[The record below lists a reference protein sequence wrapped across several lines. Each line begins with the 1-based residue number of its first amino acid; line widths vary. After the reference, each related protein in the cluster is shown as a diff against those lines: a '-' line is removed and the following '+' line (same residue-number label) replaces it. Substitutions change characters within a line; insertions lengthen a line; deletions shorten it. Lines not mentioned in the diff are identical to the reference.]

1 MLNSVPNIGCYET
14 INTQKRPIIAVIAS
28 NVEKIRAENM
38 LQSKRLGSAYKIVAA
53 YYYDFY

>member
-1 MLNSVPNIGCYET
+1 MVNSLPNIGCYET
-14 INTQKRPIIAVIAS
+14 INIQKRPIIAVIAS

-38 LQSKRLGSAYKIVAA
+38 LQSKRFGSAYKIVAA